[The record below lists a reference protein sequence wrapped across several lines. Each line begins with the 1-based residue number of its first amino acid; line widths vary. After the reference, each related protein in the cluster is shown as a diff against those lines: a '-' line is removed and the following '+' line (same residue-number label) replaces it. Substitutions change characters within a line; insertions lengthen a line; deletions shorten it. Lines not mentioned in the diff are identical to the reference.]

1 MVIYNFQKYLGK
13 RVKIVCVD
21 GKIIK
26 GKAIGNQDSS
36 DEKEDSITVYDGEV
50 EITLL
55 RKDMEKISVINKRN
69 KKVKKQETNEEIRRR
84 LKYQLDGSHQDQQ
97 YAAKIL
103 MGFEPLDDWN
113 YISRVLE
120 EREQQEKEI
129 KTNL

>member
-26 GKAIGNQDSS
+26 GKAIRNQDFP
-36 DEKEDSITVYDGEV
+36 DEKEDSITVYDGEA

-69 KKVKKQETNEEIRRR
+69 KKVKKQETNEEIRKR
-84 LKYQLDGSHQDQQ
+84 LSRFRLDGSNKDAI
-97 YAAKIL
+97 YSLKIS
-103 MGFEPLDDWN
+103 MGFEPLDDWD

-120 EREQQEKEI
+120 EREQQEKEG
-129 KTNL
+129 